1 MDVESHATIVSWAND
16 KSIVI
21 KPANKCG
28 SIVIMNQKEYETAA
42 LSQLTNKH
50 YYEEIQEDPN
60 SRYKEEIS

>member
-1 MDVESHATIVSWAND
+1 MDVKSRAAIVSLANNN
-16 KSIVI
+16 SIVI
-21 KPANKCG
+21 KPQNKCG
-28 SIVIMNQKEYETAA
+28 SIVIMNQKEYKTAA